1 MVNISF
7 EQNLLNPE
15 QEKIAAKLIKEAKKF
30 FKTDQLD
37 YIKYGLNP
45 KSELDE
51 LDQAKEGKDKKE
63 LKAIETRKSNIVFE
77 TNLTVKIVFN
87 FKTKLRQIVFRSGI
101 MPTEKYFANCNT
113 WTALLDFPTS
123 TPLLFGRAH
132 KEPAFHKGE
141 YFFAPLDP
149 ALFGDLFTK
158 LDRHLFELSAAEP
171 TINFL
176 EKIRYS
182 KESFDQMKTMLQ
194 LVKKKQPTGIT
205 LIDKFNSN
213 GHLTGIMK
221 KVPHFGNSMNLMYRF
236 VSEVDVS
243 TICIPLTSSTLIQMA
258 DFGLAHRNVLEALY
272 ALSSALEE
280 FAIEP
285 AEPPRRSSEIE
296 RPRTFS
302 PPLESAR
309 SERLRNSSFSREPP
323 AIESPESSSPLRDFS
338 TSEMPESP
346 PPSTNGFEEKKE
358 NPISAFD
365 LLQEQSRQST
375 HDLSISEQPVS
386 KAIDFKLAE
395 ASQQRIQQID
405 GLRKEGSQQAVQILI
420 QILFNDED
428 SGVRVEAA
436 TALGMIGDKQLIP
449 VLRRVLNEDHDYDVR
464 AAAAEAIELIERISK

>member
-1 MVNISF
+1 LVNISF

-15 QEKIAAKLIKEAKKF
+15 QEKIVAKLIKEAKKF

-45 KSELDE
+45 KSVLDE
-51 LDQAKEGKDKKE
+51 LDQMKEGKDKKE

-77 TNLTVKIVFN
+77 TNLTVKVVFN

-113 WTALLDFPTS
+113 WTALLDFPTL

-141 YFFAPLDP
+141 YFFAPLDTS
-149 ALFGDLFTK
+149 LFGDLFTK
-158 LDRHLFELSAAEP
+158 IDRHLFELSAAEP
-171 TINFL
+171 TIDIL

-221 KVPHFGNSMNLMYRF
+221 KVPHFGNSMNLIYRF

-243 TICIPLTSSTLIQMA
+243 TICIPLRSSTLIQMA

-285 AEPPRRSSEIE
+285 AESSRISSEIE

-309 SERLRNSSFSREPP
+309 SERLRNSSLSRESSS
-323 AIESPESSSPLRDFS
+323 IEGPESSSSLRDLSIFD
-338 TSEMPESP
+338 MPESS
-346 PPSTNGFEEKKE
+346 PPSTNGIEEKKE
-358 NPISAFD
+358 NPIYAFD
-365 LLQEQSRQST
+365 LLQKESRQST
-375 HDLSISEQPVS
+375 NDLSISEEPMS
-386 KAIDFKLAE
+386 KAIDFKLDDDP
-395 ASQQRIQQID
+395 QKRIQQID
-405 GLRKEGSQQAVQILI
+405 GLRKEGSPQAVRILI
-420 QILFNDED
+420 QILLNDKD

-436 TALGMIGDKQLIP
+436 TALGMTGDRLLIP
-449 VLRRVLNEDHDYDVR
+449 ILRRALNVDNDYDVR
-464 AAAAEAIELIERISK
+464 AAAAEAIELIQRISK